1 MDETGHSDDPA
12 LHFAGMAGFVAPL
25 EKWMAFEKE
34 WQPTLDDYKL
44 KEPFHMKDC
53 AHSFGQFVD
62 WKDKKEKRKELF
74 GKLIAIIRKTEAK
87 PIGAIV
93 SLEAYGGLHVEQQK
107 HFHSPYMLVFQLCT
121 RGMALEGLG
130 TPANEKVEMVY
141 SYNQEYGTTQ
151 TTPYSA
157 DQAGNAERL
166 WHEIKKQTDFGSWM
180 GSYASRT
187 PADTVQLQAADIIA
201 YELSKDFENR
211 IRRPNDRMRFGL
223 REILRMSHI
232 PLPMIRFFDRRE
244 LLRLIVE
251 ASFPCRIGV
260 EELER
265 TQELSAM
272 ESMIRWMVTRGD
284 WK

>member
-12 LHFAGMAGFVAPL
+12 LHFAGMAGFVAPF
-25 EKWMAFEKE
+25 EKWLAFEKE
-34 WQPTLDDYKL
+34 WQPTLDYYNL
-44 KEPFHMKDC
+44 REPFHMKDF
-53 AHSFGQFVD
+53 AHSLGQFVD
-62 WKDKKEKRKELF
+62 WKDKKERRKELF
-74 GKLIAIIRKTEAK
+74 GKLVSIIRKTEAK

-93 SLEAYGGLHVEQQK
+93 SLEAYESLHEEQRK
-107 HFHSPYMLVFQLCT
+107 NFHSPYMFAFQQCT

-130 TPANEKVEMVY
+130 TLANERVSMIY
-141 SYNQEYGTTQ
+141 SYNQEYGAIQ

-166 WHEIKKQTDFGSWM
+166 WYEIKRQTDFGRWM
-180 GSYASRT
+180 GSYASST
-187 PADTVQLQAADIIA
+187 PGDTIQLQAADIIA

-223 REILRMSHI
+223 REILRMSRI

-260 EELER
+260 EELES
-265 TQELSAM
+265 TQEVSAM
-272 ESMIRWMVTRGD
+272 ESMISWMVARGD